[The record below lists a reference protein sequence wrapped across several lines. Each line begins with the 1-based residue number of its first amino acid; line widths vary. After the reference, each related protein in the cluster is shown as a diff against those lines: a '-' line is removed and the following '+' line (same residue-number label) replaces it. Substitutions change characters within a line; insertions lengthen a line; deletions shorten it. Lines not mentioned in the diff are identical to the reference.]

1 MITTTNRFS
10 LVGKCSHVNGLQ
22 SLPQILPLYR
32 SGFALVEILVGT
44 LITVITMAALYFF
57 FVSGARQANSGT
69 DKLQAFHRLRIVME
83 TLKDDIREAVE
94 FEQPQL
100 NGGPSNKL
108 EFQKFITSLENVGK
122 AEGVGPRTR
131 KVTYAF
137 DNQEKRLTGV
147 YADEV
152 ELINTQL
159 FENVEFERYSMGDRI
174 FVRLNFTVKRDAKN
188 SKNLVSIYQTVGAR
202 HVNSRRTQKFWFS
215 FPETIPK
222 REIE

>member
-1 MITTTNRFS
+1 M
-10 LVGKCSHVNGLQ
+10 NGLQ

-69 DKLQAFHRLRIVME
+69 AKLQAFHRLRIVME

-108 EFQKFITSLENVGK
+108 EFQKFITSLENVGNV
-122 AEGVGPRTR
+122 EGVGPRT
-131 KVTYAF
+131 
-137 DNQEKRLTGV
+137 EK
-147 YADEV
+147 
-152 ELINTQL
+152 
-159 FENVEFERYSMGDRI
+159 
-174 FVRLNFTVKRDAKN
+174 
-188 SKNLVSIYQTVGAR
+188 
-202 HVNSRRTQKFWFS
+202 
-215 FPETIPK
+215 
-222 REIE
+222 